1 MQTFLPFACVDRSL
15 RRLDH
20 KRLHKQ
26 LTEAIQILRVLQALK
41 RGETPG
47 YSNHPA
53 ILMWRGHEEFLRFYA
68 CRCSVVIK
76 ETTKRVSDGQPY
88 DTVKRDQALREE
100 LGGWVE
106 EALTPNAPAWLGS
119 DAFHGP
125 HRASLYRKNPEFY
138 AEFKPDAEIWQ
149 DYYWPVRS
157 AADAT
162 GRKATTRKRSP
173 VSAPLRGG
181 IHKATTFACTV
192 TQSSLIH
199 VGS

>member
-1 MQTFLPFACVDRSL
+1 LAILKSVRHCSRTTSSPMQTFLPFACVDRSL

-26 LTEAIQILRVLQALK
+26 LTEAIQILRILQALK

-47 YSNHPA
+47 YHSHPA

-76 ETTKRVSDGQPY
+76 ETTRRVSDGQPY
-88 DTVKRDQALREE
+88 DTVKRDLALREE
-100 LGGWVE
+100 LGGWVDH
-106 EALTPNAPAWLGS
+106 APPVGAPVWLGN
-119 DAFHGP
+119 DDFHGP

-138 AEFKPDAEIWQ
+138 AEFKADAERWE

-157 AADAT
+157 QVAV
-162 GRKATTRKRSP
+162 RKRP
-173 VSAPLRGG
+173 VSNKVAVHSKKQRPLPV
-181 IHKATTFACTV
+181 CTA
-192 TQSSLIH
+192 
-199 VGS
+199 